1 MMQSIFTA
9 TLGRNGSQNLV
20 DIFNRF
26 GIDCF
31 AEHEPPDLP
40 LRQLGFRPFFR
51 KRGWFGPGSKLALL
65 GRNWQRRL
73 FAPDELV
80 GRGEALRWVEEGNTA
95 QLAQLANRRV
105 RRLQRIAA
113 RGYLHYLEAGPYFL
127 RTYGHQVF
135 ERVPDLGIIKLTRDP
150 LTNAK
155 SFVNRQ
161 KDPWKTSLP
170 PDRNGNI
177 LRLTDWQKL
186 SEFQLYLHLWFET
199 ELKFA
204 DFVERHAVKKVF
216 KLKTPDLSDPN
227 RISAMFHYFGID
239 HRPLKDLRPSNTA
252 QEHGKEATLVTAAL
266 VEEYHRFLALV
277 PPALLD
283 RIEFLRDY
291 VPRVA

>member
-1 MMQSIFTA
+1 MQSIFTA

-20 DIFNRF
+20 DVFNRF

-40 LRQLGFRPFFR
+40 LRQLGFRPFFH
-51 KRGWFGPGSKLALL
+51 KRGWLAPGSKISMI

-80 GRGEALRWVEEGNTA
+80 GRGEALRWVEEGNSA
-95 QLAQLANRRV
+95 KLGQLADKRV
-105 RRLQRIAA
+105 QRLQKFAR
-113 RGYLHYLEAGPYFL
+113 RGYRHYLEAGPYFL
-127 RTYGHQVF
+127 RTYGHYLY
-135 ERVPDLGIIKLTRDP
+135 ERVPGLGLVKLTRDP
-150 LTNAK
+150 LSNAK
-155 SFVNRQ
+155 SFVNRH

-177 LRLTDWQKL
+177 LRLKDWQRL

-204 DFVERHAVKKVF
+204 EFMERHPTVRVF
-216 KLKTPDLSDPN
+216 KLATSELSDP
-227 RISAMFHYFGID
+227 RRLAALFQFFGIE
-239 HRPLKDLRPSNTA
+239 HRPVVDLRPSNTA
-252 QEHGKEATLVTAAL
+252 AEHGKAATAITPSE

-283 RIEFLRDY
+283 RIDFLRGY